1 MNSLTD
7 LISELQEQ
15 FQKQELQEQKEC
27 EFQDQ
32 ENRSKLCSKTKK
44 NCCTENN
51 KSYTQDGKNG
61 SLGIYA
67 KSSGPYE
74 QKNRQKTEENK
85 GFQEIDAR
93 DELFQNCL
101 NFKHFENGDFQ
112 QDFRLLRFLLQRISR
127 KILLFK
133 KNPKGKNWRTVSC
146 MWSVITDYLT
156 VLHSLSMAKSY
167 FGGLSTCGSVWACPV
182 CSSKISEKRKT
193 EVVTASNLHKEV
205 GGGLYMV
212 TMTWAH
218 SRHDDLQQMV
228 NSSREAL
235 RKLRIRTA
243 YLTNLKTIG
252 YVGMIRSF
260 EVTHGDVNGWHP
272 HFHEL
277 WFVKEK
283 LTDKQLFDWKRVLF
297 EQWWKQCVKAKLGE
311 PNRTVGITIIE
322 AESAAE
328 YVSKFGRQP
337 RWDVGSELTKHQK
350 KNGKNGNRSPWD
362 LLRLYGEGQERF
374 APLFYEYVSAFFGA
388 RQLYWSNGFKKLFG
402 IADMTDEEIAQSNE
416 DDVYEICRISKEDWK
431 KVLAQPYEARTFILE
446 LAETGGTEAVQSFI
460 DSLS

>member
-1 MNSLTD
+1 MNILTD

-15 FQKQELQEQKEC
+15 FE
-27 EFQDQ
+27 
-32 ENRSKLCSKTKK
+32 SCSKTKK
-44 NCCTENN
+44 NCCHESN
-51 KSYTQDGKNG
+51 KRYPQNGKNG

-67 KSSGPYE
+67 KSSATFDP
-74 QKNRQKTEENK
+74 KNGQKTEENQ
-85 GFQEIDAR
+85 GFQAIDAR
-93 DELFQNCL
+93 REFLQNCL
-101 NFKHFENGDFQ
+101 NFKQLENDDIQ

-146 MWSVITDYLT
+146 MWSVIADYLA

-193 EVVTASNLHKEV
+193 EVVTASNLHKEA

-212 TMTWAH
+212 TLTWAH
-218 SRHDDLQQMV
+218 QRHDDLQQMV

-235 RKLRIRTA
+235 RRLRMHRS
-243 YLTNLKTIG
+243 
-252 YVGMIRSF
+252 YVQNSKAINYIGMIRAF
-260 EVTHGDVNGWHP
+260 EVTYGDSNGWHP

-277 WFVKEK
+277 WFVNNK
-283 LTDKQLFDWKRVLF
+283 LTDKQLRAWNKTLF
-297 EQWWKQCVKAKLGE
+297 EQWRKQCVKAKLGE
-311 PNRTVGITIIE
+311 PNREVGITIIE

-328 YVSKFGRQP
+328 YVAKFGRQP

-350 KNGKNGNRSPWD
+350 KHGKNGNRSPWD

-374 APLFYEYVSAFFGA
+374 ASLFYEYVSAFFGA
-388 RQLYWSNGFKKLFG
+388 RQLYWSNGFKQLFG
-402 IADMTDEEIAQSNE
+402 IQEMTDEEIAKLNE

-431 KVLAQPYEARTFILE
+431 KVLAQPYEARALVLQ
-446 LAETGGTEAVQSFI
+446 LAEMGGIGAVGRFI
-460 DSLS
+460 ESL